1 MAAKTVFLK
10 HKLEN
15 RIMSLR
21 GFRVFQGFPLAWGE
35 SPSPHLF
42 DVGDKSF
49 TPSLKPEESTDFTH
63 YFADFVKKHLTPPMP
78 LGLGMLPLH
87 LLVIPSPNSPSL
99 PFFACVEGR
108 IYLCAGFLVDG
119 AHGNKAYKEEEKKIE
134 LKEKLNCSTGVTEAS
149 AAL

>member
-78 LGLGMLPLH
+78 LGLGHATAPSFSNTLPE
-87 LLVIPSPNSPSL
+87 L
-99 PFFACVEGR
+99 PIAT
-108 IYLCAGFLVDG
+108 ILCL
-119 AHGNKAYKEEEKKIE
+119 
-134 LKEKLNCSTGVTEAS
+134 C
-149 AAL
+149 